1 MLAQTG
7 QIIVQFE
14 GQVIQTLLLNMPVL
28 SIGRGPESG
37 LPLPHALV
45 SRRHAELRTGPQGP
59 ILTDL
64 GSSNGTF
71 TGKERLLPNQPRVLV
86 DGTVFRIGPYTLT
99 YQASK
104 PAAHPRETED
114 EQQPERPEQPEQSE
128 QPEPELPTVAVAP
141 APAPA
146 PVPVKV
152 PVLSGPP
159 QAIKPAPGSLAGEP
173 DGIYRRYLPDIFQEN
188 DFLRRFL
195 HIFEDIWEPL
205 EQRQDHIAMYFD
217 PRTCPVSFLPWLASW
232 LDLSFNTHWPEARR
246 RRLLEQAM
254 ELYSW
259 RGTRY
264 GLVRMIEVCTGLT
277 PVITESPSQPFVFHI
292 RIALPPGFFGEPIDK
307 ALIEELIQAH
317 KPAHAGY
324 VLEVI
329 T

>member
-7 QIIVQFE
+7 QLLIQFE
-14 GQVIQTLLLNMPVL
+14 GQVIQTLPLNMPVL

-37 LPLPHALV
+37 LPLSHALV
-45 SRRHAELRTGPQGP
+45 SRRHAELRLGPQGP

-71 TGKERLLPNQPRVLV
+71 IGNERLLPNQPHVLV
-86 DGTVFRIGPYTLT
+86 DGTTFRIGPYQLT
-99 YQASK
+99 YRVPK
-104 PAAHPRETED
+104 LAAHAWEPED
-114 EQQPERPEQPEQSE
+114 EQ
-128 QPEPELPTVAVAP
+128 EPAAELTTVALP
-141 APAPA
+141 SA
-146 PVPVKV
+146 PVPIPV
-152 PVLSGPP
+152 PVRAPILPGPP
-159 QAIKPAPGSLAGEP
+159 QPAKPAPRSPAEEP
-173 DGIYRRYLPDIFQEN
+173 DGLYRRYLPDIFQEN

-217 PRTCPVSFLPWLASW
+217 PRTCPASFLPWLASW
-232 LDLSFNTHWPEARR
+232 LNLPFNPHWPEARR
-246 RRLLEQAM
+246 RRLLAQAM

-277 PVITESPSQPFVFHI
+277 PVITESLSQPFVFHI
-292 RIALPPGFFGEPIDK
+292 RITLPPGWPGETIDK

-324 VLEVI
+324 VLEV
-329 T
+329 TT